1 MEAAIEEQA
10 AAALQELIVQG
21 EVRQGSLIVIGCSTS
36 EVIGRTIGTAGSQ
49 PAAQA
54 LLAGLRRVAAREKI
68 SLAIQCCEHLNRALV
83 VERKM
88 LQQLGL
94 TEVSVFPVP
103 TAGGALAAQAMLQ
116 FEEPVVVEELQAEA
130 GLDIGNTLIGMH
142 LKRVAVPLRL
152 QNNRIGEASVVAAR
166 TRPKLIGGCRAVYS
180 RPVDGMDK

>member
-54 LLAGLRRVAAREKI
+54 LLTGLRRAAAKEKMA
-68 SLAIQCCEHLNRALV
+68 LAIQCCEHLNRALV
-83 VERKM
+83 VERKV

-94 TEVSVFPVP
+94 AEVSVFPVP

-116 FEEPVVVEELQAEA
+116 FAEPAVVEELQADA

-152 QNNRIGEASVVAAR
+152 KNNRIGEANVVAAR

-180 RPVDGMDK
+180 RPADGMDK

>member
-1 MEAAIEEQA
+1 MEAAVREQA

-21 EVRQGSLIVIGCSTS
+21 ELQPGSLIVIGCSTS
-36 EVIGRTIGTAGSQ
+36 EVIGRAIGTAGSQ
-49 PAAQA
+49 TAAQA
-54 LLAGLRRVAAREKI
+54 LLEGLRQVAEREKMV
-68 SLAIQCCEHLNRALV
+68 LAIQCCEHLNRALV

-88 LQQLGL
+88 LQQRSL

-103 TAGGALAAQAMLQ
+103 TAGGALAAQGMLQ
-116 FEEPVVVEELQAEA
+116 FAEPAVVEEIQADA

-166 TRPKLIGGCRAVYS
+166 TRPKLIGGGRAVYS
-180 RPVDGMDK
+180 RPADGMDK

>member
-1 MEAAIEEQA
+1 MEAAIGEQA

-21 EVRQGSLIVIGCSTS
+21 ELQPGSLIVIGCSTS

-49 PAAQA
+49 TAAQA
-54 LLAGLRRVAAREKI
+54 LLTGLRQVAERERMA
-68 SLAIQCCEHLNRALV
+68 LAIQCCEHLNRALV
-83 VERKM
+83 VEREV
-88 LQQLGL
+88 LEQHGL
-94 TEVSVFPVP
+94 AEVSAFPVP

-116 FEEPVVVEELQAEA
+116 FAEPALVEEIQADA

-152 QNNRIGEASVVAAR
+152 ANSRIGETNVVAAR

-180 RPVDGMDK
+180 RPVDGVDK

>member
-68 SLAIQCCEHLNRALV
+68 ALAIQCCEHLNRALV

-116 FEEPVVVEELQAEA
+116 FAEPAVVEELQADA

-152 QNNRIGEASVVAAR
+152 QNNRIGEANVVAAR
-166 TRPKLIGGCRAVYS
+166 TRAKLIGGCRAVYS

>member
-1 MEAAIEEQA
+1 MKAALEEQA
-10 AAALQELIVQG
+10 AAALQELIDQG
-21 EVRQGSLIVIGCSTS
+21 ELQPGSLIVIGCSTS
-36 EVIGRTIGTAGSQ
+36 EVIGRAIGTAGSKT
-49 PAAQA
+49 AAQA
-54 LLAGLRRVAAREKI
+54 LLGGLRQAAGRQKMT
-68 SLAIQCCEHLNRALV
+68 LAIQCCEHLNRALV
-83 VERKM
+83 VERDV
-88 LQQLGL
+88 QQRLNL
-94 TEVSVFPVP
+94 PEVSVFPVP

>member
-10 AAALQELIVQG
+10 AAAMQELIVQG

-49 PAAQA
+49 AAAQA
-54 LLAGLRRVAAREKI
+54 LLTGLRRVAEREKI
-68 SLAIQCCEHLNRALV
+68 ALAIQCCEHLNRALV

-94 TEVSVFPVP
+94 VEVAVFPVP

-116 FEEPVVVEELQAEA
+116 FAEPVVAEEIQAAA

-142 LKRVAVPLRL
+142 LKCVAVPLRL
-152 QNNRIGEASVVAAR
+152 KNNRIGEANVVAAR

-180 RPVDGMDK
+180 RPADGMDK

>member
-10 AAALQELIVQG
+10 AAALQELIVKG

-68 SLAIQCCEHLNRALV
+68 ALAIQCCEHLNRALV

-116 FEEPVVVEELQAEA
+116 FAEPAVVEELQADA

-152 QNNRIGEASVVAAR
+152 QNNRIGEANVVAAR

>member
-54 LLAGLRRVAAREKI
+54 LLAGLRRVAARENI
-68 SLAIQCCEHLNRALV
+68 ALAIQCCEHLNRALV
-83 VERKM
+83 VERKI
-88 LQQLGL
+88 LQQQGL
-94 TEVSVFPVP
+94 AEVSVFPVP
-103 TAGGALAAQAMLQ
+103 TAGGALAAQAMIQ
-116 FEEPVVVEELQAEA
+116 FAEPAVVEEIQATA

-152 QNNRIGEASVVAAR
+152 KNNRIGEANVVAAR

-180 RPVDGMDK
+180 RPADGMDK